1 MGHFLFIVLH
11 IAAVLFG
18 IVGLIVTIPLHLVYS
33 AVAGNSE
40 KQKSELQK
48 WADDWKAVEAKRPR
62 AVRSGKR
69 SMTQKEVVAEIKANP
84 GIYFST
90 VFTLVGTTAVM
101 IWLFT

>member
-11 IAAVLFG
+11 LAAVFFG
-18 IVGLIVTIPLHLVYS
+18 IVGLIVTIPLHLIYS
-33 AVAGNSE
+33 AIAGKSD
-40 KQKSELQK
+40 KKSELQK

-101 IWLFT
+101 IWLFA

>member
-18 IVGLIVTIPLHLVYS
+18 IVGLIVTIPLHLIYS
-33 AVAGNSE
+33 
-40 KQKSELQK
+40 
-48 WADDWKAVEAKRPR
+48 

>member
-18 IVGLIVTIPLHLVYS
+18 IVGLIVTIPLHLIYS

-48 WADDWKAVEAKRPR
+48 WADDWK
-62 AVRSGKR
+62 RSGSRKVLR
-69 SMTQKEVVAEIKANP
+69 ESVKKSRNDRL
-84 GIYFST
+84 S
-90 VFTLVGTTAVM
+90 
-101 IWLFT
+101 